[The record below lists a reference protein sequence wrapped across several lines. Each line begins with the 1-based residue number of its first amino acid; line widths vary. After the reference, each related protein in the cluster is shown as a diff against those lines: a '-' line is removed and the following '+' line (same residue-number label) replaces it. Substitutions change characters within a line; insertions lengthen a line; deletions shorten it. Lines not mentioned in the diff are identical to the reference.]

1 MATLIVQ
8 SLAGS
13 SGAEITTQA
22 ADVAGDEF
30 ANDNG
35 RVNFEVNNGS
45 GSSVDVTIVTQATVD
60 GLAVADRVI
69 SVGAG
74 ERFIINQ
81 LGSGTYNDSKGDVQV
96 TYSAVTSVTVAA
108 WK

>member
-1 MATLIVQ
+1 MATLTVQ
-8 SLAGS
+8 SLNGT
-13 SGAEITTQA
+13 SGVSVTTQA

-30 ANDNG
+30 VNENG
-35 RVNFEVNNGS
+35 RTNFEVNNGS
-45 GSSVDVTIVTQATVD
+45 GSSIDVTIITQTTVD

-74 ERFIINQ
+74 ERFIVNK
-81 LGSGTYNDSKGDVQV
+81 LASGTYNDSDGNVQV

>member
-1 MATLIVQ
+1 MATLTVQ

-13 SGAEITTQA
+13 SGVAITTQA

-35 RVNFEVNNGS
+35 RVNFEVSNGS
-45 GSSVDVTIVTQATVD
+45 GASVDVTIVTQATVD

-74 ERFIINQ
+74 DRFIVNQ
-81 LGSGTYNDSKGDVQV
+81 LSTGTYNDSGGLVQV
-96 TYSAVTSVTVAA
+96 TYSSVTSVTVAA

>member
-1 MATLIVQ
+1 MATLTVQ
-8 SLAGS
+8 SLNGT
-13 SGAEITTQA
+13 SGVSVTTQA

-30 ANDNG
+30 VNENG
-35 RVNFEVNNGS
+35 RTAFEVNNGS
-45 GSSVDVTIVTQATVD
+45 GSSVDVTIITQATVD

-74 ERFIINQ
+74 ERYIINQ
-81 LGSGTYNDSKGDVQV
+81 LASGTYNDSNGNVQV
-96 TYSAVTSVTVAA
+96 TYSSVTSVTVAA